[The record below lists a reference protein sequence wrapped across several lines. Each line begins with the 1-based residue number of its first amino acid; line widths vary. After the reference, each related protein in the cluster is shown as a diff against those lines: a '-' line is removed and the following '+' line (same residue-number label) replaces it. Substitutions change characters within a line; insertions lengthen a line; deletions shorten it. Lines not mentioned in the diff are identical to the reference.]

1 MAEVL
6 DTAKSME
13 ADRDLM
19 LKHVMYVPQADRAPF
34 QARADKLK
42 ADVMFDATREVYE
55 IPNAMTSA
63 QHMEELVDPYKEGSR
78 GHARWEKERERA
90 LDGDKLMMRAA
101 KIGGEVASNAQVI
114 AARDG
119 VRVAENTPLTGRLDP
134 KLAYEARSVAARA
147 DGLNFVAQF
156 IKQGFMMASPTGGD
170 RYVTHLKLL
179 NEASSAELREVA
191 GRTSKAYADLGMR
204 ETGLRFD
211 HAVKNDPFWKT
222 EYADAA
228 KAADRSKAI
237 YELRGRFMSM
247 PFGKQQAAAPGIG
260 LDNAQLAQFRALHR
274 GFNAIRERYFELEK
288 EPLTV
293 RITTGSKT
301 EVKEAEAKR
310 EVKSTVG
317 KAMNAIRQRD
327 NGISR

>member
-6 DTAKSME
+6 ETAKSME

-42 ADVMFDATREVYE
+42 ADVTFDATREVYE

-78 GHARWEKERERA
+78 GQARWQKERDRSIE
-90 LDGDKLMMRAA
+90 GDKLMMRAA

-134 KLAYEARSVAARA
+134 KLAYEARAVAARA

-156 IKQGFMMASPTGGD
+156 VKQGFMMASPNGGD

-179 NEASSAELREVA
+179 NEASPDELREVA

-211 HAVKNDPFWKT
+211 HAVKNDPFWKG
-222 EYADAA
+222 EYAQAA
-228 KAADRSKAI
+228 KSADRQAI
-237 YELRGRFMSM
+237 YQLRGRFMSM
-247 PFGKQQAAAPGIG
+247 PFGKQQAAAPGVG

-274 GFNAIRERYFELEK
+274 GFNAIRDRYFELVK

-310 EVKSTVG
+310 EVKSAVG

-327 NGISR
+327 NGIGR

>member
-6 DTAKSME
+6 ETAKSME

-42 ADVMFDATREVYE
+42 ADVTFDATREVYE

-78 GHARWEKERERA
+78 GEARWQKERERA
-90 LDGDKLMMRAA
+90 IEGDKLMMRAA

-134 KLAYEARSVAARA
+134 KLAYEARAVAARA

-156 IKQGFMMASPTGGD
+156 IKQGFMMASPNGGD

-179 NEASSAELREVA
+179 NEASPDELREVA

-211 HAVKNDPFWKT
+211 HAVKNDPFWKG
-222 EYADAA
+222 EYAQAA
-228 KAADRSKAI
+228 KSADRQAI
-237 YELRGRFMSM
+237 YQLRGRFMSM
-247 PFGKQQAAAPGIG
+247 PFGKQQAAAPGVG

-274 GFNAIRERYFELEK
+274 GFNAIRDRYFELVK

-327 NGISR
+327 NGIGR